1 MQYMLLIYGNE
12 ANAASADRATV
23 ERISP
28 AYAAYTEAMQKARVM
43 VGGGRLRPTSSAT
56 TVRTPDGKPQVL
68 DGPYAETKEA
78 LLGFYV
84 IDCDSLEHALEIARE
99 LAAANP
105 GGAYEVR
112 PVRLFLP
119 GVGVAGAGAK

>member
-1 MQYMLLIYGNE
+1 M
-12 ANAASADRATV
+12 
-23 ERISP
+23 
-28 AYAAYTEAMQKARVM
+28 
-43 VGGGRLRPTSSAT
+43 
-56 TVRTPDGKPQVL
+56 L
-68 DGPYAETKEA
+68 DGPYAETKEQ

-84 IDCDSLEHALEIARE
+84 IDCDNLDHALSIARE

-119 GVGVAGAGAK
+119 GEPGVGVT